1 MVNLSGVPPLG
12 PTAERVYDGVT
23 WDWRAADF
31 MPVYS
36 QLDTRALG
44 GKISMAYS
52 DTIKFV
58 VGDTLPSLEFTL
70 KDSNTAAAGK
80 TLDTENS
87 DTWAAIDLSGGSV
100 KLRTESGQ
108 TTLIQTI
115 TGTLADA
122 SNGKVTCAI
131 PSGTWTTAGT
141 FEGEL
146 EYTTSG
152 GGIHTVQD
160 LIKFKV
166 RDDFD

>member
-1 MVNLSGVPPLG
+1 
-12 PTAERVYDGVT
+12 
-23 WDWRAADF
+23 
-31 MPVYS
+31 
-36 QLDTRALG
+36 
-44 GKISMAYS
+44 MAYS

-58 VGDTLPSLEFTL
+58 VGDTLPSLETTL
-70 KDSNTAAAGK
+70 KDSNTAASGQ

-87 DTWAAIDLSGGSV
+87 DTWAAIDLTGGSV
-100 KLRTESGQ
+100 KLRIREVGQ
-108 TTLIQTI
+108 TTLIKTI
-115 TGTLADA
+115 TGTIA
-122 SNGKVTCAI
+122 SAANGRVNFAI

-141 FEGEL
+141 FEGEI

>member
-1 MVNLSGVPPLG
+1 
-12 PTAERVYDGVT
+12 
-23 WDWRAADF
+23 
-31 MPVYS
+31 
-36 QLDTRALG
+36 
-44 GKISMAYS
+44 MAYS

-58 VGDTLPSLEFTL
+58 VGDTLPSLETTL
-70 KDSNTAAAGK
+70 KDSNTAASGK
-80 TLDTENS
+80 TLDTEDS

-100 KLRTESGQ
+100 KLRIREVGQ
-108 TTLIQTI
+108 TTLIKTI
-115 TGTLADA
+115 TGTIA
-122 SNGKVTCAI
+122 SAANGKVNFAI

-141 FEGEL
+141 FEGEI